1 MALILLGI
9 TAYIASTLIGDIKF
23 KNVVP
28 NGVDEFHIYSGVHP
42 ELYKEYLK
50 HKSDGNIRM
59 VQETLEELALH
70 TDIEFR
76 EQFHQKILKKQD
88 SLSI

>member
-1 MALILLGI
+1 MALVLVGVSIFL
-9 TAYIASTLIGDIKF
+9 ASKLVSSNVNIK
-23 KNVVP
+23 P
-28 NGVDEFHIYSGVHP
+28 EIDEFYIYSGVHP

-50 HKSDGNIRM
+50 FKNEGNFKM
-59 VQETLEELALH
+59 AQEKLEELALY

-76 EQFHQKILKKQD
+76 EQFHQKILKRQE

>member
-23 KNVVP
+23 KNIVP

-59 VQETLEELALH
+59 VQETLEELALY
-70 TDIEFR
+70 TDIV
-76 EQFHQKILKKQD
+76 
-88 SLSI
+88 